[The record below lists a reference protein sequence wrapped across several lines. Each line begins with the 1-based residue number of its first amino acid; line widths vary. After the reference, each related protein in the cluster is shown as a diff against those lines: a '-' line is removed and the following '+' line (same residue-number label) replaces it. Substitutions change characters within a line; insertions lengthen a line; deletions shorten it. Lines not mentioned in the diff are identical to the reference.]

1 MEEFSSG
8 STVGTIVAVF
18 LSAIVIYLLLIVFH
32 KKERR
37 DAVASRLRGLFRRH
51 SSSYRY
57 SEIPSSE
64 VEDLL
69 PEISASD
76 LGIQGSVQVTTDTE
90 DISILRSE
98 ESPAVISYHD
108 DSDEELLA

>member
-1 MEEFSSG
+1 M
-8 STVGTIVAVF
+8 
-18 LSAIVIYLLLIVFH
+18 
-32 KKERR
+32 
-37 DAVASRLRGLFRRH
+37 
-51 SSSYRY
+51 
-57 SEIPSSE
+57 
-64 VEDLL
+64 EDLL

-76 LGIQGSVQVTTDTE
+76 LGIQGSVQVTTDSE